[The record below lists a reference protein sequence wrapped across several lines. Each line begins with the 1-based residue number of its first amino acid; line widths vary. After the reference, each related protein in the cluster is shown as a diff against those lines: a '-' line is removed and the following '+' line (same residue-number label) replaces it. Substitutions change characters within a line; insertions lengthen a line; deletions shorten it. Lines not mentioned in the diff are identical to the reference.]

1 MTEVFQGSFYR
12 KPMQK
17 RLWILM
23 AVMLGLAAVVG
34 TGCQRAKATGKLQIM
49 FSGNIRGNVAP
60 CG

>member
-1 MTEVFQGSFYR
+1 
-12 KPMQK
+12 MQK